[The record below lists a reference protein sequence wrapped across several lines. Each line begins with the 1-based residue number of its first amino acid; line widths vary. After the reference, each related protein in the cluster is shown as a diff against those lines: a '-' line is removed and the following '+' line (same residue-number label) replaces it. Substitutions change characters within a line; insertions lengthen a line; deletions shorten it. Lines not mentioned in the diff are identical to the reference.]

1 MSTAWATIIGAA
13 VAAIASIIVSWLNSR
28 KQIDLISYQIAE
40 LRKAQEK
47 HNAVIERTYR
57 LEELAAVHEEKI
69 KVAGHR
75 IDDLEKK
82 TGA

>member
-13 VAAIASIIVSWLNSR
+13 VAALASIIVSWLNSK
-28 KQIDLISYQIAE
+28 KQIDLISFQIGE
-40 LRKAQEK
+40 LRMAQEK
-47 HNAVIERTYR
+47 HNKVIERTYR
-57 LEELAAVHEEKI
+57 LEEIAAVHEEKL

-82 TGA
+82 TGG

>member
-1 MSTAWATIIGAA
+1 MDTAWATIIGAA
-13 VAAIASIIVSWLNSR
+13 VAAAASIIVSWLNNK
-28 KQIDLISYQIAE
+28 KQIDLIGYQIGE

-47 HNAVIERTYR
+47 HNKVIERTYR
-57 LEELAAVHEEKI
+57 LEEITAVHEEKL

-82 TGA
+82 TGG